1 MGSANNGVLVVG
13 EELIWGWVGGGGR
26 CWCCCCCC
34 CCGGGGGDFT
44 GLLGRVGVGTM
55 PRVVIWL

>member
-1 MGSANNGVLVVG
+1 
-13 EELIWGWVGGGGR
+13 LIWGWVGGGGR